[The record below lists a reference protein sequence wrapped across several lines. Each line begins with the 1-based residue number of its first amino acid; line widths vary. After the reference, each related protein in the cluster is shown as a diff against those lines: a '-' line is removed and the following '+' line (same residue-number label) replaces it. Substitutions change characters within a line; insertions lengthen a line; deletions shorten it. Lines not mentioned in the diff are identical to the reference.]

1 VHWPVAAGTAPGH
14 RIGIHPQIPMSDFDS
29 DEKEANHMAL
39 SPILNVPITHQDT
52 TIEVVRQGDGT
63 HDHDEVF
70 VTTSISL
77 AADIDPNQEVIA
89 ILPMATA
96 AQYQPLLRWTA
107 DNITSQATPLDPVN
121 RSTWDQAVGDA
132 IQNLQQGQAE
142 KQQALA
148 DAIANAAHGFSQ
160 AVIKIQPGQ
169 RDLRFFYTLAAPSRG
184 SRQYGFEI
192 LGPLATFT
200 LQPGGSIGVVALLP
214 HGATLVDA
222 TAVQDPNN
230 PGSVLPRT
238 DAELGGRVAVGWNW
252 QYDPKFMVT
261 YQY

>member
-1 VHWPVAAGTAPGH
+1 
-14 RIGIHPQIPMSDFDS
+14 
-29 DEKEANHMAL
+29 MAL
-39 SPILNVPITHQDT
+39 SPILNVPVTRQDT

-70 VTTSISL
+70 VTTSITI
-77 AADIDPNQEVIA
+77 AGDIDPDKEVIA

-107 DNITSQATPLDPVN
+107 DDITTNATPLDPVK

-132 IQNLQQGQAE
+132 LQGLEQTEAE

-148 DAIANAAHGFSQ
+148 DAIGNAAQGFSQ
-160 AVIKIQPGQ
+160 AVLKIQPGQ
-169 RDLRFFYTLAAPSRG
+169 RDLRFFYTLAAPTQG
-184 SRQYGFEI
+184 NRQYGFEI

-200 LQPGGSIGVVALLP
+200 LQPGGSIGVIAILP
-214 HGATLVDA
+214 HGATLIDA
-222 TAVQDPNN
+222 TAVQNPND
-230 PGSVLPRT
+230 PGSVLPRV
-238 DAELGGRVAVGWNW
+238 DANLGGRQVVGWNW
-252 QYDPKFMVT
+252 QYDPKFTVS